1 LNELPRSLLAR
12 RILIAFIVLATVWGV
27 YVHGRA
33 AIRMSV
39 HNWNN
44 APVSVDEHPERVWS
58 WKDMQIFR

>member
-1 LNELPRSLLAR
+1 MVEP
-12 RILIAFIVLATVWGV
+12 
-27 YVHGRA
+27 